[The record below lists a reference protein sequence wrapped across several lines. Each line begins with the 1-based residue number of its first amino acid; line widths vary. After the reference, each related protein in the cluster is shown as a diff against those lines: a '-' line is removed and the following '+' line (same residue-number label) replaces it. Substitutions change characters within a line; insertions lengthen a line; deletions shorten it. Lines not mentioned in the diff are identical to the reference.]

1 MKKVIKKSNRGL
13 TFSFEGKNTKFNIN
27 DRYNYIIDPKSST
40 IYIVSSKDEERS
52 LKVSRKRVGSVYKS
66 LIDIR
71 AKAIKDSLKDADLL
85 SIYFKEDK
93 IIIKGLK
100 ENVLA
105 RLRKK

>member
-52 LKVSRKRVGSVYKS
+52 LKVSRKELEVFIS
-66 LIDIR
+66 L
-71 AKAIKDSLKDADLL
+71 
-85 SIYFKEDK
+85 
-93 IIIKGLK
+93 
-100 ENVLA
+100 
-105 RLRKK
+105 